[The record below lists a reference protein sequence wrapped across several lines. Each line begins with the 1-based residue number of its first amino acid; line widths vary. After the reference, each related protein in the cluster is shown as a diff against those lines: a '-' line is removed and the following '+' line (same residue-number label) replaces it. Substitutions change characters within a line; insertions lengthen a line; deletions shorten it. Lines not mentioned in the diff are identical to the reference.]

1 MMMKRSTILIV
12 ALLAMLAPQLALA
25 QSTTSP
31 YSRIGYGLL
40 SDGATATQRQMGGV
54 GYAMPGGR
62 LVNAMNPASYAMTD
76 SLTFLWD
83 IGVDL
88 SNLWSKEGDKTG
100 YNFGGGLDN
109 LNAAFR
115 VAPGL
120 GMSFGLVPFSNVGYS
135 FGGTISGGS
144 ESRNGSGSLNELYL
158 GAGWM
163 PIKGLSIGANVSY
176 LFGTTINTSIIHS
189 TTTNYFNRNLEVR
202 DWNLHLGVQYHK
214 RLNKNDVVMLGATY
228 SPKKSLHGHTWGD
241 YYDDNTASDPTE
253 VGRTTLK
260 GNYELPHTVGVGA
273 NFVHRNLMTELD
285 FTYQNW
291 KDAKYALLEGYESPN
306 VTFDNRWKVAAGAQ
320 WVPNPRGSYVKR
332 ILYRVGAYYNHDYQ
346 NIVGNNVRDYG
357 ITAGFGLP
365 ALSSKTLVN
374 LGLEWKH
381 RVSSPEKLI
390 SENYFNIT
398 LSVTFNELWFW
409 KNKIR

>member
-1 MMMKRSTILIV
+1 MKTRSTLLIL
-12 ALLAMLAPQLALA
+12 ALLALAAPQLVQA

-54 GYAMPGGR
+54 GYALPGGR
-62 LVNAMNPASYAMTD
+62 LVNAMNPASYAATD

-83 IGVDL
+83 MGIDM
-88 SNLWSKEGDKTG
+88 SNLWSKENGKHG

-115 VAPGL
+115 ILPGL
-120 GMSFGLVPFSNVGYS
+120 GGSFGLIPYSNVGYS

-144 ESRNGSGSLNELYL
+144 EARSGSGSINELYL
-158 GAGWM
+158 GAGWE

-176 LFGTTINTSIIHS
+176 LFGTTINTSTIYS

-202 DWNLHLGVQYHK
+202 DWNVHVGLQWHQQLSKTDHVT
-214 RLNKNDVVMLGATY
+214 VGATY
-228 SPKKSLHGHTWGD
+228 APKKSLHGHTWGD
-241 YYDDNTASDPTE
+241 YYDDNTSTNPTE
-253 VGRTTLK
+253 VGRTSLS
-260 GNYELPHTVGVGA
+260 GNYELPHTVGAGV
-273 NFVHRNLMTELD
+273 NYVHRNLMAEVD

-306 VTFDNRWKVAAGAQ
+306 VKFDDRWKAAAGLQ
-320 WVPNPRGSYVKR
+320 WVPNVRGNFVQR
-332 ILYRVGAYYNHDYQ
+332 ITYRFGGYYNHDYQ

-357 ITAGFGLP
+357 ITAGFGIP
-365 ALSSKTLVN
+365 ALGSKTLVN
-374 LGLEWKH
+374 LGVEWKH
-381 RVSSPEKLI
+381 RESSPEKLI
-390 SENYFNIT
+390 SENYLNIT